1 MVGEALEKLGEL
13 VETEGRKLD
22 DHARRQQAADE
33 MAAMQMKEYLLTHI
47 KVDGNSLMD
56 IFAD

>member
-1 MVGEALEKLGEL
+1 MVGEALEKLREL
-13 VETEGRKLD
+13 GETEGRKLN